1 MKTTLGMRAALLG
14 SGAAL
19 ALIASPAF
27 AGQVDDLKSQID
39 QLQSQLDQL
48 EQQKTQANGG
58 AAIDPNADS
67 TATDDQSSNPQ
78 QPQRVKATIDAI
90 TPGAADAVVG
100 GDIPRSF
107 KLPGSDTSIAI
118 KMLIKADFIY
128 DFDQQLGDSAQ
139 WFVATPKGVV
149 QANGE
154 SQDRGGQFRFDARFS
169 RLTFETRTPTDY
181 GPLSTFID
189 GDFWGGLAGPGS
201 ISGSG
206 GFGNAFVTNSYLF
219 ELRDAFAT
227 LGPILVGQFITNIL
241 DPEAYGELLDH
252 FGPPGE
258 TVTVQT
264 QVRYTQNWG
273 KFTFSASAENPQ
285 SDFTVGGTGEIN
297 RALTGGGVIGSCGAA
312 TSGTYGSNCSME
324 KMPDFTAAV
333 QYSDSWGHVRLAGLL
348 RREGADN
355 GVASGAGTLA
365 SPTVPHFD
373 IGAIGGGGVF
383 SGSINLSAF
392 APFFGND
399 MVGWNGFAGSGMG
412 RYLVFG
418 GGLFQ
423 GAELKSSLNAAGTA
437 VTSESMVTLP
447 EQGGFVWYQHNWTDT
462 LRSTVDVGIE
472 HDHWGAAGNQ
482 FGAFPIGTLQA
493 ALIGAGYVNLLWS
506 PLKQTTFGL
515 EFMYGRKILRSG
527 DNNTTAAG
535 GGFAGITAPLQGSV
549 DVKRLMA
556 EMIFSF

>member
-48 EQQKTQANGG
+48 EQQKAQANGS
-58 AAIDPNADS
+58 AAVDPNADP
-67 TATDDQSSNPQ
+67 TATDDQSSNPR
-78 QPQRVKATIDAI
+78 QPQQVKATINAI

-107 KLPGSDTSIAI
+107 KLPGSDTSVAI

-139 WFVATPKGVV
+139 WFLATPKGVV
-149 QANGE
+149 QTTGE
-154 SQDRGGQFRFDARFS
+154 LQNRGGQFRFDARFS

-189 GDFWGGLAGPGS
+189 GDFWGGLAGPGA
-201 ISGSG
+201 IAGSG

-285 SDFTVGGTGEIN
+285 SDWTASDGRRCGVPRYGGRRGHLRLRFLDGENAGLHGRRAIFRRMGPCEVGRSAASHRRGQRRRRRRTERSAPSAN
-297 RALTGGGVIGSCGAA
+297 GGPRQFERDRRRRRLLGLRQSFHPGAFLRQRHDRV
-312 TSGTYGSNCSME
+312 E
-324 KMPDFTAAV
+324 RLLRL
-333 QYSDSWGHVRLAGLL
+333 GHGPLSRVRRRLAEWRHPEGEHERMPNGRHQLQHEDHAGARRL
-348 RREGADN
+348 R
-355 GVASGAGTLA
+355 L
-365 SPTVPHFD
+365 VP
-373 IGAIGGGGVF
+373 A
-383 SGSINLSAF
+383 
-392 APFFGND
+392 
-399 MVGWNGFAGSGMG
+399 
-412 RYLVFG
+412 
-418 GGLFQ
+418 
-423 GAELKSSLNAAGTA
+423 
-437 VTSESMVTLP
+437 
-447 EQGGFVWYQHNWTDT
+447 
-462 LRSTVDVGIE
+462 
-472 HDHWGAAGNQ
+472 
-482 FGAFPIGTLQA
+482 
-493 ALIGAGYVNLLWS
+493 
-506 PLKQTTFGL
+506 
-515 EFMYGRKILRSG
+515 
-527 DNNTTAAG
+527 
-535 GGFAGITAPLQGSV
+535 
-549 DVKRLMA
+549 
-556 EMIFSF
+556 